1 MILVVKKVL
10 FTYVFFFLFSFFE
23 CYNILS
29 LNNKNVKINN
39 NDIIT
44 NNKLYI
50 SDGFFN
56 FMNNTAIFDFINSKL
71 VEGYG
76 FLGEL
81 SSFFNKVD
89 LSKLLCALELRMFIN
104 QYILPYDLI
113 EDFFDIDRSSYIKI
127 SNLILIIIVL
137 KYYDFFILK

>member
-10 FTYVFFFLFSFFE
+10 FTYVFFVLFSFFG

>member
-1 MILVVKKVL
+1 MVLVVKKEL
-10 FTYVFFFLFSFFE
+10 FTYVFFVLFSFFE

>member
-1 MILVVKKVL
+1 MVLVVKKEI
-10 FTYVFFFLFSFFE
+10 FTYVFFVLFSFFGY
-23 CYNILS
+23 YNILS
-29 LNNKNVKINN
+29 LNNKNVEINN
-39 NDIIT
+39 NGIIT

>member
-1 MILVVKKVL
+1 MVLVVKKEL
-10 FTYVFFFLFSFFE
+10 FTYVFFVLFSFFE

-104 QYILPYDLI
+104 QYILPYYHLLI
-113 EDFFDIDRSSYIKI
+113 VSFTCIIKVFYI
-127 SNLILIIIVL
+127 
-137 KYYDFFILK
+137 